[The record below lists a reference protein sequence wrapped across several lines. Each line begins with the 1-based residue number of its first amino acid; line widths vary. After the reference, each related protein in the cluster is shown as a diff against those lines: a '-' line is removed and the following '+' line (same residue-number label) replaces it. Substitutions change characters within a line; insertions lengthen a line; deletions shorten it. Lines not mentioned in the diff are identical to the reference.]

1 MSEFEK
7 YAIIVSGG
15 SGNRMESKLPKQ
27 FLELKG
33 LPILMHSI
41 SAFHKNAVSIKI
53 ILVLSELHLKIWE
66 DLCAKH
72 NFTIPHT
79 IVFGGQSRF
88 HSVKQGLNFIF
99 NRETAVNVPL
109 IQTNSS
115 AKILIAVHDGA
126 RPLVSQDLI
135 NRAFIQAEKKGSA
148 VPAIKSRDSL
158 RIIGSQGQTK
168 AINRDSVLL
177 IQTPQIFQAQLLNE
191 AYKQEFNESFTDDAS
206 VIEKSGYPIN
216 IIDGD
221 IRNIKITYP
230 IDLEIA
236 GIHGTI
242 N

>member
-15 SGNRMESKLPKQ
+15 TGNRMESKLPKQ

-41 SAFHKNAVSIKI
+41 SAFHKNADAIKI

-66 DLCAKH
+66 DLCIKH
-72 NFTIPHT
+72 NFIVPHS
-79 IVFGGQSRF
+79 IVFGGKSRF
-88 HSVKQGLNFIF
+88 HSVKYGLNFIF
-99 NRETAVNVPL
+99 NHITTNKSL
-109 IQTNSS
+109 TQTSPFD
-115 AKILIAVHDGA
+115 KVLIAIHDGV
-126 RPLVSQDLI
+126 RPLVGQDLI
-135 NRAFIQAEKKGSA
+135 NRAYIQAEKEGTA
-148 VPAIKSRDSL
+148 VPAIKSKDSL
-158 RIIGSQGQTK
+158 RIIESQGRTK

-177 IQTPQIFQAQLLNE
+177 IQTPQIFRAQLLKE
-191 AYKQEFNESFTDDAS
+191 AYKQEFNETFTDDAS

-216 IIDGD
+216 IIEGD

-230 IDLEIA
+230 IDLAIA